1 MGIGGTWSEMKL
13 LSSSKSKGTCTG
25 EEYLALDIGGSNR
38 DNSEELVLDG
48 IIGVAGKGGG
58 IKGSSLTSSPRDDWA
73 GDGGG
78 LMAGDGGIDLTGESI
93 SNVSVVGEDPASEEL
108 EVLTGEGGTD
118 ASVVGED
125 PASDMFEF
133 PIGVGNVGAVE

>member
-1 MGIGGTWSEMKL
+1 MGIGGTWSGMKL

-25 EEYLALDIGGSNR
+25 EEYLALNIGGSNR

-93 SNVSVVGEDPASEEL
+93 SNVSVVGEDPAS
-108 EVLTGEGGTD
+108 
-118 ASVVGED
+118 
-125 PASDMFEF
+125 DMFEF